1 MSLNKKMLPIDYLY
15 QGFALQAEAIA
26 AEDELESIDYK
37 TLQQRTEALAF
48 ALQQQLDEGSRV
60 ALCAQNHIDH
70 LVSFCAIL
78 IAGFTWVPINPKN
91 GAQLNQ
97 TLLEKS
103 QPQLILVDQASEA
116 TLGSNRSRRVYLRQN
131 SGDCINTLIK
141 QNLGQTF
148 KPKAVA
154 AEAIMGLKFTGGTS
168 GDPKGVMQSHA
179 NVAAVIEN
187 MQAMFEFN
195 ASDCNLAAAP
205 LTHGGSHYIL
215 PVLAVGGRHQLLTL
229 PEPDKILAAF
239 SQGGASV
246 SFMPPTLI
254 YKLIDNPA
262 ASPDKFNSLRHLS
275 YSAAPMPADKIQ
287 QAIDLFGPKLST
299 LYGQTEAP
307 MTITAMSCSDMLKP
321 ELQASVGRAC
331 SNSKVAIF
339 DQQQQTVAAGT
350 VGEVVIK
357 GDIVMSGYYNAAEKT
372 EEVMNNGWLRTGD
385 LGYLNDEGYLFLQ
398 GRSTE
403 MMISGG
409 FNIYPAEVENAVMSL
424 AEQFFIQECCVF
436 SQADDYWGERV
447 EIAITMSGK
456 NSLDS
461 EKLSQVLKSLI
472 GPVKTPKAYHCIEQL
487 PRNPVGKVVRR
498 EVKAL
503 VVNSIAKEIS

>member
-1 MSLNKKMLPIDYLY
+1 MSLSKKMLPIDYLY
-15 QGFALQAEAIA
+15 QGFSLQPEAVA

-37 TLQQRTEALAF
+37 TLQQRAEALAL
-48 ALQQQLDEGSRV
+48 ALQKQLDEGSRV

-103 QPQLILVDQASEA
+103 QPSLILVDKASEA
-116 TLGSNRSRRVYLRQN
+116 TLGSNSTRRVYLRQD
-131 SGDCINTLIK
+131 SDGCIK
-141 QNLGQTF
+141 QLIQENLDNTF
-148 KPKAVA
+148 TPKDVSAN
-154 AEAIMGLKFTGGTS
+154 AIMGLKFTGGTS
-168 GDPKGVMQSHA
+168 GEPKGVMQSHA

-195 ASDCNLAAAP
+195 SNDCNLAVAP

-215 PVLAVGGRHQLLTL
+215 PILAVGGRQLLL
-229 PEPDKILAAF
+229 AQPDPNEILSAF
-239 SQGGASV
+239 SQRGASV

-262 ASPDKFNSLRHLS
+262 AKPELFTSLRHLS

-287 QAIDLFGPKLST
+287 QAINLFGPKLST

-307 MTITAMSCSDMLKP
+307 MTITAMSSNDMLRP

-331 SNSKVAIF
+331 KNSKVAIV
-339 DQQQQTVAAGT
+339 DLQQQPVEAGC
-350 VGEVVIK
+350 VGEVIVK
-357 GDIVMSGYYNAAEKT
+357 GDIVMSGYYNASEKT
-372 EEVMNNGWLRTGD
+372 SEVMNNGWLSTGD
-385 LGYLNDEGYLFLQ
+385 LGYLDKEGYLFLQ

-409 FNIYPAEVENAVMSL
+409 FNIYPAEVENAVMSV
-424 AEQFFIQECCVF
+424 AEEYGIQECCVF
-436 SQADDYWGERV
+436 SQDDDYWGERV
-447 EIAITMSGK
+447 EIAITMAGEK
-456 NSLDS
+456 ILDS
-461 EKLSQVLKSLI
+461 DSLSQTLKVLI
-472 GPVKTPKAYHCIEQL
+472 GPVKTPKAYHHLDQL

-503 VVNSIAKEIS
+503 AISTRKDLT